1 VVVSLLDHK
10 KQAEHFVAEACM
22 HCLAPTYYE
31 TKKHHLAERVSSAR
45 FIANVLDL
53 AHDRCIKQAQA
64 ILSKIDDISAE
75 DLENAYRS
83 THSIY
88 VHTSPRSESSL
99 LDHKKQAEHFVA
111 EACMHCLAPT
121 YYETKKHHLA
131 ERVSCTALRQ
141 LIMRPK
147 STTWPK
153 ECQCTALWHG
163 PVPAL
168 IMRETIQ
175 SSRTLK
181 IW

>member
-1 VVVSLLDHK
+1 MPKITTKEAFRESLGSLT
-10 KQAEHFVAEACM
+10 
-22 HCLAPTYYE
+22 LAQQR
-31 TKKHHLAERVSSAR
+31 AVSAR

-53 AHDRCIKQAQA
+53 AHDSCIKEAQA

-131 ERVSCTALRQ
+131 ERVSMYCLMARTCAS
-141 LIMRPK
+141 IDHEGNYPK
-147 STTWPK
+147 FTDTEDLVKK
-153 ECQCTALWHG
+153 EVDAQYDILSEY
-163 PVPAL
+163 L
-168 IMRETIQ
+168 ESI
-175 SSRTLK
+175 
-181 IW
+181 